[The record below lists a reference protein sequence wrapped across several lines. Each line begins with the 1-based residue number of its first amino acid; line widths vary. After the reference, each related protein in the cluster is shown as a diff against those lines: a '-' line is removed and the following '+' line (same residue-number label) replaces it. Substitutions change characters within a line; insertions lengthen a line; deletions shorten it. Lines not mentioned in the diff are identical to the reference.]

1 MNILQKSRPLRSKH
15 MIRANFYTGNNHS
28 LHCRSRREFLAF
40 QELLRMV
47 PHLEDRLVEGTD
59 EEAVAIADLV
69 RVSCIQTL
77 LIDLNVMISDPEGR
91 LQRKVR

>member
-1 MNILQKSRPLRSKH
+1 
-15 MIRANFYTGNNHS
+15 
-28 LHCRSRREFLAF
+28 
-40 QELLRMV
+40 MV